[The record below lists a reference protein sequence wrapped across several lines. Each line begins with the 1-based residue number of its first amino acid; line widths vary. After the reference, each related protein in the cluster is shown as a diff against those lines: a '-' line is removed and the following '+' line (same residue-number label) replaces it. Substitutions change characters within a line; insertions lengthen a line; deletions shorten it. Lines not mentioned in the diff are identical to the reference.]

1 MRQGMNFGGGYPV
14 YSGRNPPLAF
24 DFRHPSRTS
33 PAQPQNLMRPTAK
46 GCGGRCGGECGPCS
60 ARTSGTGFGSLGR
73 MGLGGLLGLKAVG
86 DAYEEGRI
94 PLGVWISYSIIS
106 SVASVAGA
114 YHGYKRNNSVGWAVA
129 WFFLSG
135 MFPLIAMP
143 VAFAQGYAKKA

>member
-1 MRQGMNFGGGYPV
+1 MRQAMNFTDGSAFYGGA
-14 YSGRNPPLAF
+14 NPPLAF
-24 DFRHPSRTS
+24 NFRHPSRTS
-33 PAQPQNLMRPTAK
+33 PTQPQNLMRPTAK

-60 ARTSGTGFGSLGR
+60 AGTSGTGFGR
-73 MGLGGLLGLKAVG
+73 MGLGGLLGLKAVS
-86 DAYEEGRI
+86 DAYSEGRI

-114 YHGYKRNNSVGWAVA
+114 YHGYRRNNSLGWAIA